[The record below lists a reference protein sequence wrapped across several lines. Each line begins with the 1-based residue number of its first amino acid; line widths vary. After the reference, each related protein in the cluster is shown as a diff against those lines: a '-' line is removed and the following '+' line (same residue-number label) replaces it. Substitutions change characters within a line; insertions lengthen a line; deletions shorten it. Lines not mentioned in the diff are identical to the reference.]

1 VSKSAG
7 EFTVKTQMPQSTSLP
22 RMHAEKPRSV
32 ADSATASFGGTRLQ
46 PCRKIAA
53 RISALAA
60 EVLFRDRKM
69 VGSLA
74 VACVCVFSF
83 VAQTSAQ
90 PAAAPARSASSGEQ
104 RAARYLDSIRGNPE
118 LLEVFLREMPK
129 GADLHNHLSGAIYA
143 ESYIQWAAGDG
154 LCVERATLALAPAN
168 LPCDAKA
175 GRPPASDA
183 LRDPIL
189 YRELV
194 DAFSMRHFSGALQS
208 GHDHFFDTFPKFGAV
223 SRNHTAQMMAEA
235 VSRAASQH
243 VEYMELILNLDGGKA
258 TDIGK
263 TLTWDD
269 NFDNMRQK
277 VDAAGAAGIVAA
289 ARQNLDNYEAEMK
302 KLLRC
307 DQPPETKE
315 EHERRE
321 RQGGA
326 PRGPDAGCQTTVRY
340 IYEVYR
346 ANPREQV
353 FAQTQVGFELAAA
366 DPRVVSVNPVQP
378 EDWFVPIRDYDLHMR
393 IFSFLKQH
401 YPKVRITMHAG
412 ELAPGLVPPRR
423 LHDHI
428 RDAIEKG
435 GAERIGHGVDIMQED
450 DPFELLKTLRQ
461 RKIMVEINLTSND
474 VILGVTG
481 MRHPFPIYLKWGVPV
496 ALSTDDEGVSRGDIT
511 HEYLRAT
518 QDYNLTYAQLK
529 KISRTGI
536 EYGFEDA
543 ATKKQLL
550 GKFDNDFADFE
561 RDCCNN
567 KP

>member
-1 VSKSAG
+1 MSQRAG
-7 EFTVKTQMPQSTSLP
+7 FFPANTQDKRSPRIDTDSHGFMAVLP
-22 RMHAEKPRSV
+22 RFRTAGTVIAIVFLLAWV
-32 ADSATASFGGTRLQ
+32 A
-46 PCRKIAA
+46 
-53 RISALAA
+53 
-60 EVLFRDRKM
+60 V
-69 VGSLA
+69 
-74 VACVCVFSF
+74 
-83 VAQTSAQ
+83 AQ
-90 PAAAPARSASSGEQ
+90 PAAARPAPAGEQ
-104 RAARYLDSIRGNPE
+104 KAARYLDEIRDNPE

-129 GADLHNHLSGAIYA
+129 GADLHNHLSGAVYA
-143 ESYIQWAAGDG
+143 ESYINWAAADG
-154 LCVERATLALAPAN
+154 LCVFRNNLTLVPP
-168 LPCDAKA
+168 PCDSKLA
-175 GRPPASDA
+175 PPASKA
-183 LRDPIL
+183 LTDPEL
-189 YRELV
+189 YRDMI
-194 DAFSMRHFSGALQS
+194 DAFSMRQFRGTLQS

-223 SRNHTAQMMAEA
+223 SRNHVAQEMAEV

-263 TLTWDD
+263 SLTWDD
-269 NFDNMRQK
+269 SFENMRQK
-277 VDAAGAAGIVAA
+277 VDAAGAADIVAT
-289 ARQNLDNYEAEMK
+289 ARQNLDKYEAEMRR
-302 KLLRC
+302 LLRC

-321 RQGGA
+321 REGGA
-326 PRGPDAGCQTTVRY
+326 PRGPDPGCQTTVRY

-378 EDWFVPIRDYDLHMR
+378 EDWFVPLRDYDLHMR
-393 IFSFLKQH
+393 IFRFMKQL

-412 ELAPGLVPPRR
+412 ELAFGLVPPRR

-450 DPFELLKTLRQ
+450 EPFELLETLRK

-474 VILGVTG
+474 VILGVSG
-481 MRHPFPIYLKWGVPV
+481 ARHPLPIYMKWGVPV
-496 ALSTDDEGVSRGDIT
+496 ALSTDDEGVSRSDLT

-518 QDYNLTYAQLK
+518 QDYKLTYAQLK
-529 KISRTGI
+529 KLSRTGI

-543 ATKKQLL
+543 MTKKQLL
-550 GKFDNDFADFE
+550 NKFDKDFAEFE
-561 RDCCNN
+561 KECCEAR
-567 KP
+567 P